1 MPDSAQIPYLLRL
14 IDDESEGVRNAVARA
29 LAAFGPSLE
38 EELVRLPEPP
48 SDQQMQMIRDLLE
61 GHSHSVASPAEDATL
76 FAPGQLV
83 HHIRYDYRGVVVSVD
98 ATCRADDDWYLA
110 NRTQPDRDQPWYHIL
125 VHDSQQVTYAAQ
137 TSLEADP
144 SSAEIDHP
152 LVPHLFSDFVDGR
165 YVRNNTAWP
174 ES

>member
-1 MPDSAQIPYLLRL
+1 MPDATQIPYLLRL

-48 SDQQMQMIRDLLE
+48 SEQQMQAIRDLLK
-61 GHSHSVASPAEDATL
+61 GHSSGMASPPEDAAL

-125 VHDSQQVTYAAQ
+125 VHNSQQVTYTAQ
-137 TSLEADP
+137 TSLEEDP
-144 SSAEIDHP
+144 TGAEVDHP
-152 LVPHLFSDFVDGR
+152 LVAHLFSDFAHGQ
-165 YVRNNTAWP
+165 YVRNDTAWP
-174 ES
+174 GS

>member
-29 LAAFGPSLE
+29 LAAFGPSLD
-38 EELVRLPEPP
+38 EELARLPQPP
-48 SDQQMQMIRDLLE
+48 DKQQMQAIRDLLE
-61 GHSHSVASPAEDATL
+61 GHSGTVSIDSDEAL
-76 FAPGQLV
+76 FAPGRLV
-83 HHIRYDYRGVVVSVD
+83 RHIRYDYRGVVVSVD
-98 ATCRADDDWYLA
+98 ATCRADADWYLA

-144 SSAEIDHP
+144 SGAEIDHP
-152 LVPHLFSDFVDGR
+152 LVPHLFSDFADGR
-165 YVRNNTAWP
+165 YVRNDTAWP